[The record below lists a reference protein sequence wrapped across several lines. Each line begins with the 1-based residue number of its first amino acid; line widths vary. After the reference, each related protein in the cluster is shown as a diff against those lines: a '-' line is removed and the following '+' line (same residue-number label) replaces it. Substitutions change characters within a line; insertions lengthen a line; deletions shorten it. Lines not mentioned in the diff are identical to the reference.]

1 MKTHF
6 LYEGMILQ
14 EMIAVNPNI
23 RKMFTHTADTETIIL
38 LRGENAFASMQGG
51 GGKKNVPKDVREG

>member
-38 LRGENAFASMQGG
+38 LRGENAFASMQGQT
-51 GGKKNVPKDVREG
+51 VRKLD